1 MFALRTTA
9 MKTSVGCALL
19 ALLLAR
25 LLMRRGESVEDVVGR
40 LRLAGAI

>member
-1 MFALRTTA
+1 
-9 MKTSVGCALL
+9 MKTSFSCALL

-25 LLMRRGESVEDVVGR
+25 LLMKRADRVEDVVGR